1 MRKDEDDLDEKSFS
15 FITLLLYLS
24 LLLLLKWPFILNYKE
39 IILIDKYIRKQ
50 ARGGG
55 GSRGLD
61 KPPLG
66 RKYWGNEKQITLGN
80 SENWL
85 LYFSCSLDYFL
96 INIIRKAGHMVKSA
110 SNQHNEKAQQ
120 LHEIYHG
127 WESAAFPCFNAYQV
141 RFTCWSGRS
150 KSKDINSLFLIWKI
164 IKLLE

>member
-1 MRKDEDDLDEKSFS
+1 MVWLNDVYVLVLGPSRGEKFF

-55 GSRGLD
+55 GGSRGLD
-61 KPPLG
+61 EPPLG

-96 INIIRKAGHMVKSA
+96 VNIIRKTGHMVS
-110 SNQHNEKAQQ
+110 QHPISTMRRLNN
-120 LHEIYHG
+120 YMRCTMG
-127 WESAAFPCFNAYQV
+127 ESRLPCLALMH
-141 RFTCWSGRS
+141 
-150 KSKDINSLFLIWKI
+150 INYDLPVDMEDLSQRTLILFFF
-164 IKLLE
+164 